1 MANFIEF
8 LHGLGSAID
17 PFFKIGSDIYN
28 IYREDKY
35 NTLQMQRE
43 DTAVQRR
50 VADLKAAGLNPV
62 LAAGSPAAAGALSSS
77 SGLNSSQDTFDQWI
91 KNPLNRE
98 IYNQEKWNTTAAKY
112 NAMAMMN
119 NAYQLADDMYW
130 TNGFNYMFDS
140 RGRPLNN
147 TNSLFADKI
156 SDMHKNAV
164 ESDLLQS
171 LFDLKSSQ
179 FAYKGVDFTNILG
192 VAGQVLDPILDV
204 LDIVGRLRGAF
215 GTRKSSSTNLNRN
228 LSNSYMYGDFTYR
241 RR

>member
-1 MANFIEF
+1 MTFLEGLSEF
-8 LHGLGSAID
+8 TSALSPLYNLGRDI
-17 PFFKIGSDIYN
+17 FNIG
-28 IYREDKY
+28 REDKY

-43 DTAVQRR
+43 DTSIQRR

-62 LAAGSPAAAGALSSS
+62 LAAGSPAASGVLSTS
-77 SGLNSSQDTFDQWI
+77 SGLNSAQDTFDQWI
-91 KNPLNRE
+91 KNPLHRE
-98 IYNQEKWNTTAAKY
+98 LYNQEKWNTTAAKY

-215 GTRKSSSTNLNRN
+215 GTRKSSSTNFNRN

>member
-1 MANFIEF
+1 MGFLDVLAGVGSVIEPFWNVGSKFIDAYRDDYWNAKQI
-8 LHGLGSAID
+8 S
-17 PFFKIGSDIYN
+17 
-28 IYREDKY
+28 RED
-35 NTLQMQRE
+35 N
-43 DTAVQRR
+43 AVQRR
-50 VADLKAAGLNPV
+50 VADLKAAGLSPL
-62 LAAGSPAAAGALSSS
+62 LAAGSAAQAGNLSSS
-77 SGLNSSQDTFDQWI
+77 QVFSSAQADFDEWI
-91 KNPLNRE
+91 KSPLNRE
-98 IYNQEKWNTTAAKY
+98 LYNQEKWNTTAAKY
-112 NAMAMMN
+112 NAMAVMN

-171 LFDLKSSQ
+171 LFDLKSSE

-215 GTRKSSSTNLNRN
+215 GTRKSSTTNLNRN
-228 LSNSYMYGDFTYR
+228 YSNSYMYCDFTYR